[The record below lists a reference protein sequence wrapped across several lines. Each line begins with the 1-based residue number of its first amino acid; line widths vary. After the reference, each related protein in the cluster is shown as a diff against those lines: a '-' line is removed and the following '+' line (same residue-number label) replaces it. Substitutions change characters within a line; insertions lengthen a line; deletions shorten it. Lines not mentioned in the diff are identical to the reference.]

1 MTAGSWFSK
10 KNRIVKLTDDRILIL
25 NIKDEQLKYN
35 NKYEDCFGVTK
46 SLRIGARNFI
56 VHFKTRGD
64 EEWLSDKREEII
76 KAISEKYKIAENKM
90 L

>member
-1 MTAGSWFSK
+1 VTAGSWFSK

-46 SLRIGARNFI
+46 CLRIGARNFI